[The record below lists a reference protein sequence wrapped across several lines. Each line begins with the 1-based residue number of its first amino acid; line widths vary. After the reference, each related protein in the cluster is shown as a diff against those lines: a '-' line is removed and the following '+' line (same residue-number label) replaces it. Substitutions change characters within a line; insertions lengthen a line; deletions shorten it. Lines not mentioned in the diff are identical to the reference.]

1 LAFAFHFLI
10 YIVVWADTAANTQA
24 AQSPARY
31 TPLCNLPLN
40 PANVLQLKYIF
51 GWFFELRDQQFC
63 INGMTV

>member
-1 LAFAFHFLI
+1 
-10 YIVVWADTAANTQA
+10 VWADTASNTQA

-31 TPLCNLPLN
+31 TPFCNLPFN

-51 GWFFELRDQQFC
+51 GKFFELRDQLFC